1 MVDTRPEAAMA
12 QLNEFDLAFVVDTTG
27 SMGGLIAAAQ
37 RQMTEMIDALASAA
51 AVAMRLG
58 IVEYRDHPP
67 QDTLISKAY
76 PFTADLRA
84 AKKTL
89 SGLKAHGG
97 GDAPE
102 AVFAGLVT
110 AAGKLAWREHARR
123 VAVLVGDAPP
133 HGVGCRGDSFAGGCP
148 SGETI
153 HSTSAKLEDKN
164 IRLYAIALTRE
175 VHDSFG
181 QLSTLTGGRLFAAGQ
196 GNAAIEQLKKLLTD
210 EFGQLDFD
218 RQVHGQWT
226 AAAEP
231 SVELVAERLA
241 VPPVRVAAA
250 VSRLSC
256 RNLLAV

>member
-1 MVDTRPEAAMA
+1 MVYTREAAMA

-51 AVAMRLG
+51 AVEMRLG

-67 QDTLISKAY
+67 QDTLISRAY

-89 SGLKAHGG
+89 GSLKAAGG

-110 AAGKLAWREHARR
+110 ASQLAWRGHARR
-123 VAVLVGDAPP
+123 VTVLVGDAPP
-133 HGVGCRGDSFAGGCP
+133 HGVGSRGDAFPRGCP

-164 IRLYAIALTRE
+164 IRLYAIGLTRE
-175 VHDSFG
+175 VNDSFG
-181 QLSTLTGGRLFAAGQ
+181 QLSTLTGGRLFPVGQ
-196 GNAAIEQLKKLLTD
+196 GDTAIEQLKKLLEG

-218 RQVHGQWT
+218 REVHGQWT
-226 AAAEP
+226 AATEP
-231 SVELVAERLA
+231 SVEIIAERLA
-241 VPPVRVAAA
+241 VPPARVAAA